1 MVTDYQLQ
9 MISIPI
15 GTDRYQ
21 LTAVVTVFGGVEHES
36 YDWHNAF
43 CEYHASVHPPKTYHQ

>member
-15 GTDRYQ
+15 STDRYQ

-36 YDWHNAF
+36 YDQHNAF
-43 CEYHASVHPPKTYHQ
+43 CGYHVSVHPPKTYHQ

>member
-21 LTAVVTVFGGVEHES
+21 LTAVVTVFVGVEHKS

-43 CEYHASVHPPKTYHQ
+43 CGYHASVHPPKTYHQ